1 MSNMNPRD
9 DQWLRDVLDNAVA
22 DVEPREA
29 LHEIRART
37 RPMTPLRPG
46 RTWMWGAGGAMLATA
61 ATVAVIAAIGG
72 STSPSADDP
81 GLATSPSASAS
92 PTADGE
98 PTEKDEP
105 SEAPSKDGAPTP
117 GDDPT
122 GASTP
127 PVGPPASEIVPV
139 YYLGEV
145 TFHQGEGGDMQTAFR
160 LYREWHAV
168 DVSAASAGAVAA
180 DAVAEAA
187 VREMLAGNP
196 HDPDYISPWA
206 EGVEVDSVSGA
217 GSVITVDLTGPLQDS
232 SVGAE
237 AAEVAVQQ
245 LVYTVQAAY
254 AHALGVPVT
263 DPVRI
268 LLDGQPVS
276 DLWGHVDAGEPI
288 ARAEQIDVQAPV
300 WVTTPSE
307 GQAVSSPVTV
317 EGVASVFEGTV
328 SWRVLQGTAVVKES
342 STLASEGGPVFAE
355 FRFTVKLPPGTY
367 TLEAY
372 DASEL
377 DGSVTFLDTKT
388 ISVK

>member
-1 MSNMNPRD
+1 MSDLNPRD
-9 DQWLRDVLDNAVA
+9 DQWLRDVLDDAVA

-29 LHEIRART
+29 FHGIRART
-37 RPMTPLRPG
+37 RPVTPPLPG
-46 RTWMWGAGGAMLATA
+46 RTWMWGAGGAMAAMA

-72 STSPSADDP
+72 ATSPSADDP
-81 GLATSPSASAS
+81 GLANSQSAPAN
-92 PTADGE
+92 PTAGGE

-105 SEAPSKDGAPTP
+105 SEGPSEDGAPTP
-117 GDDPT
+117 GDDPS
-122 GASTP
+122 GASAP
-127 PVGPPASEIVPV
+127 PVGPPVSETVPV

-145 TFHQGEGGDMQTAFR
+145 TFHQGEGGDMQAAFR

-168 DVSAASAGAVAA
+168 DVYAASAG
-180 DAVAEAA
+180 AVAEAA
-187 VREMLAGNP
+187 VREMLSGKP

-254 AHALGVPVT
+254 AHSLGVPVT

-276 DLWGHVDAGEPI
+276 DLWGHVEAGEPI
-288 ARAEQIDVQAPV
+288 GRAEQIDVQAPV

-307 GQAVSSPVTV
+307 GQAESSPVTV

-328 SWRVLQGTAVVKES
+328 SWRVLQGRAVVKES
-342 STLASEGGPVFAE
+342 STQASEGGPVFAE
-355 FRFTVKLPPGTY
+355 FRFTVELPPGTY

-388 ISVK
+388 FTVK